1 MIGGALARPC
11 ISYPELFPRGTIW
24 DRYPYLLPNLF
35 SAATV
40 FVGVII
46 GLLFLEETHAMKK
59 SQRDRGRELGDRIA
73 TIFSGATTCKGRN
86 PEKQT
91 LLDHDHLSNYR
102 ATENSRAG
110 SLNSGDDDEA
120 LPAYQS
126 TESSPRLSPQAD
138 TESRPVSPAQCQSP
152 AKAVKPK
159 IFTKPVIMNI
169 ISYGILAL

>member
-11 ISYPELFPRGTIW
+11 ISYPEIFARGTIW

-59 SQRDRGRELGDRIA
+59 TQRDRGRELGDRI
-73 TIFSGATTCKGRN
+73 TRMFSGATTCKGRSA
-86 PEKQT
+86 EKQT
-91 LLDHDHLSNYR
+91 LLKNDRLADYQ
-102 ATENSRAG
+102 ATEASRLISRNS
-110 SLNSGDDDEA
+110 DDEDEV
-120 LPAYQS
+120 LPAYRS

-138 TESRPVSPAQCQSP
+138 RESAPSVQYQQ
-152 AKAVKPK
+152 AVPEK
-159 IFTKPVIMNI
+159 IFTKRVIMNI
-169 ISYGILAL
+169 VSYGILAL